1 MAKLKQ
7 YFITG
12 LVLVVPV
19 YLTLAVL
26 GQLFLFVDNILGK
39 FVTGALRE
47 HLGVYIP
54 GVGLVLFILLIFIV
68 GFFASKFLRN
78 HPLFIQIERWFTS
91 LPLVKSIYPTAKQ
104 IVNFISQQKEFG
116 FKRVVLVQY
125 PSKGIWTMGFLTNE
139 HLERFNAAAG
149 RELVSVLIPSVPNPL
164 TGFVIFVPKEEVI
177 SVDIDVKDAIKVCI
191 SGGVVQG

>member
-19 YLTLAVL
+19 YITLAVL

-39 FVTGALRE
+39 FVTGVLRE

-54 GVGLVLFILLIFIV
+54 GVGLVLFVLLIFTV

-78 HPLFIQIERWFTS
+78 HPLFIQIEKWFTS
-91 LPLVKSIYPTAKQ
+91 LPLVKNIYPTAKQ

-125 PSKGIWTMGFLTNE
+125 PSKGIWTMAFLTNE
-139 HLERFNAAAG
+139 HLERFNACVG
-149 RELVSVLIPSVPNPL
+149 RELVSVLIPTVPNPL
-164 TGFVIFVPKEEVI
+164 TGFVVFVPKEEVI
-177 SVDIDVKDAIKVCI
+177 TVDIDVRDAIKICI
-191 SGGVVQG
+191 SGGVVQR